1 METRLDKLLKWLSD
15 PANRPSYVTSSL
27 SQVFVLAASSYLIV
41 AAKIAWMT
49 GDMTHLK
56 WGAEAFGI
64 AYLSR
69 KLTGNGRPPPTGGA
83 ASPA

>member
-41 AAKIAWMT
+41 AAKIA
-49 GDMTHLK
+49 
-56 WGAEAFGI
+56 
-64 AYLSR
+64 
-69 KLTGNGRPPPTGGA
+69 
-83 ASPA
+83 